1 MKVVIKPRL
10 QKDKWSL
17 YWKTSMATKTELLD
31 PFELEVADGTTAAG
45 LKAKVASLLSWEP
58 VDKLLRLEGFEEPW
72 ELCALRGVELP
83 DDTPLTAAG
92 VTDGAEVTV
101 VRKLLVAEGAW
112 PQGERGTPARRCR
125 QNVTSP
131 SSASPAE
138 VLRRCARLAGP
149 AWTVA
154 VCLMHV
160 APWACRAASPSRVGH
175 RVK

>member
-1 MKVVIKPRL
+1 MKVFIKPRL

-58 VDKLLRLEGFEEPW
+58 VDRLLRLEGFEEPW

-112 PQGERGTPARRCR
+112 PRGVRGRRAPRCR
-125 QNVTSP
+125 QNVTS
-131 SSASPAE
+131 SSRALLAAAQ
-138 VLRRCARLAGP
+138 RRCARLSGSERRVVENSTHAAP
-149 AWTVA
+149 RARPVA
-154 VCLMHV
+154 SL
-160 APWACRAASPSRVGH
+160 SRVEH